1 MRSNHRYQSFNLIV
15 LVFRLESHE
24 NSSPPPH
31 CPTPHTHTQ
40 REYSYRKK
48 EVRELA
54 TSKCAFLFKL
64 VNNSYRVSL
73 QNTSETVSFLYF
85 SFYAVAAA
93 AVVVVVV
100 VVLTQC
106 PLASVNSGSCQF
118 DSSSLIHDKR
128 PAVCSAGLTPPSSSL
143 PPSLLGL
150 FSHTWGY
157 SHMTLARVTVK
168 ISFSPADSTS
178 SPFSPSYFNPRGIL
192 TDSLTS

>member
-1 MRSNHRYQSFNLIV
+1 M
-15 LVFRLESHE
+15 
-24 NSSPPPH
+24 PH
-31 CPTPHTHTQ
+31 TTHTHTH

-48 EVRELA
+48 EARELA
-54 TSKCAFLFKL
+54 TSKCDFLFKL

-85 SFYAVAAA
+85 SFYAAAA

-128 PAVCSAGLTPPSSSL
+128 PAVCSAGLTPPSASL